1 MLLQSVKGLRFSSQ
15 INKCK
20 SEVSQ
25 ICLGA
30 YYKLL
35 TAVLGFNNSF
45 TLTGDLSCALMP
57 FILGQRS
64 LIEYRSLKLLS
75 FYLHTDM
82 QMNANFFTV
91 SYIPDSKNAGTLTFT

>member
-30 YYKLL
+30 YYRLL
-35 TAVLGFNNSF
+35 TALLGFNISF
-45 TLTGDLSCALMP
+45 TSTEGLNCALIP
-57 FILGQRS
+57 FILGQGS
-64 LIEYRSLKLLS
+64 FTEYRSLKLLS

-82 QMNANFFTV
+82 EMKANFFLV
-91 SYIPDSKNAGTLTFT
+91 LLASLSLKMLAL